1 MLNIQTPYLNSFTN
15 KYLSSYVVN
24 CFFFFFF
31 SPLIMFCS
39 HVYIRMKFT
48 KIYAVKVLL

>member
-15 KYLSSYVVN
+15 KYLSSYTVN
-24 CFFFFFF
+24 CCFFFF
-31 SPLIMFCS
+31 PLIMFCS

>member
-1 MLNIQTPYLNSFTN
+1 MLNIQTPYLSSFTI

-24 CFFFFFF
+24 CFFFFFN
-31 SPLIMFCS
+31 PLIMFCS